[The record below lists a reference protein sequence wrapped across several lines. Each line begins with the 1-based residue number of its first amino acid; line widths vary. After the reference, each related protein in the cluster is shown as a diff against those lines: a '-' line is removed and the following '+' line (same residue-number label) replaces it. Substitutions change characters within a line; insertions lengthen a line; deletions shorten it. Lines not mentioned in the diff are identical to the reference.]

1 MFPNLRSFFPYVS
14 HSKSF
19 FHHVSTFFPFK
30 VRFLGEFLHDKHPL
44 TRTRWLA
51 SSRPSISGR
60 RATST
65 GCGAATRSWA
75 KAHGGRAWGYLEN
88 LCGVRLLWMY
98 VCMHAMHAWMYVCM
112 HAMYV
117 FICIYPILSSSE
129 AVLVCI
135 DPLLDHTLAGFL
147 KFGLAE
153 ECAPSSCRMDMF
165 RKIVFN
171 LEQTHRNRMAQYPT
185 WMLHSS
191 AFPTPCRLWSNLH
204 HLRVRMDVKAQGVM
218 ADKSIQFCSVEF
230 CKQKRFRESEWG
242 STGKLLNS
250 QVTNTFHIIL
260 FRISDLNQ
268 STPYFQWLPL
278 GGSSLMAVGSVAPYT
293 SCIDFKLPSGVIMCH
308 QTWFAGESPIIPY
321 LYKCPR

>member
-1 MFPNLRSFFPYVS
+1 M
-14 HSKSF
+14 
-19 FHHVSTFFPFK
+19 
-30 VRFLGEFLHDKHPL
+30 G
-44 TRTRWLA
+44 
-51 SSRPSISGR
+51 
-60 RATST
+60 
-65 GCGAATRSWA
+65 
-75 KAHGGRAWGYLEN
+75 
-88 LCGVRLLWMY
+88 
-98 VCMHAMHAWMYVCM
+98 
-112 HAMYV
+112 
-117 FICIYPILSSSE
+117 
-129 AVLVCI
+129 
-135 DPLLDHTLAGFL
+135 
-147 KFGLAE
+147 
-153 ECAPSSCRMDMF
+153 MF

-204 HLRVRMDVKAQGVM
+204 HLRAEWMLRPRVWWLGQLEFWLFSRDAT
-218 ADKSIQFCSVEF
+218 DNSIQFCSVEF
-230 CKQKRFRESEWG
+230 CKQKRFRESKWD
-242 STGKLLNS
+242 STGKRLNS